1 MEIEKKFKLL
11 PNEGNHNCFACSSQ
25 NPYGLQMQFYAA
37 PDAVFS
43 RLKIPDH
50 LGGWNNVVH
59 GGVVSAMLDEVMSWA
74 AMYLLKQFV
83 LTKSMQIDFIKPVTL
98 GEEIKAEGRVLEVQ
112 KKRDVL
118 MQGVLYSCQGKV
130 CAKSEGTFVR
140 FSPKVARRLGIA
152 DESLL
157 RDLEPII
164 T

>member
-1 MEIEKKFKLL
+1 METEAAYKLL
-11 PNEGNHNCFACSSQ
+11 PNGGNHNCFACSPQ
-25 NPYGLQMQFYAA
+25 NPYGLQMQFYASS
-37 PDAVFS
+37 DTVFS
-43 RLKIPDH
+43 RLRIPDH

-83 LTKSMQIDFIKPVTL
+83 LTKSMQVDFIKPVPL
-98 GEEIKAEGRVLEVQ
+98 GEDIRVEGRVLQAQ

-118 MQGVLYSCQGKV
+118 MQGTLYSGEGKI
-130 CAKSEGTFVR
+130 CAKSEGVFVL
-140 FSPKVARRLGIA
+140 FSPKVARRLKIA